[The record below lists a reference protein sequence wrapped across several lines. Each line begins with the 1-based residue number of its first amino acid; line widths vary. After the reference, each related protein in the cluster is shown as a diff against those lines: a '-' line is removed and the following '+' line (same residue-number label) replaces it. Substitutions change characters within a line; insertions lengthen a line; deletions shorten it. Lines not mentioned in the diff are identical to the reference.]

1 MDAPASADA
10 SPRASSHASDDLGL
24 HGHLIGRQG
33 SRADLN
39 TPVLV
44 VDADALDRNIAR
56 MAALASARNVR
67 LRPHAKTHK
76 SVEIARRQL
85 EAGAVGVC
93 CAKLG
98 EAEALAAGGVS
109 GLHITSPVVSAPALA
124 RLQALNAASDGLSV
138 VCDDLSNLAR
148 LAAEGGSA
156 ARPLGVFIDIDP
168 GIHRTGVASPE
179 AAVDLARAILAAP
192 SLRYAGVQM
201 YCGREQ
207 HIEAFAE
214 RHAAIAERTD
224 YLRQVIA
231 MLEAAGAPPPIV
243 TGGGTGTHRIDLELG
258 VFTEL
263 QVGSYI
269 FMDDQYVACD
279 LTGSGA
285 DDPPFERSLFVDTR
299 VVSANAKGL
308 VTLDGGFKAFATEGQ
323 PPTAGAGAP
332 DGAKVFFMGDEH
344 SALVAPG
351 VEALLR
357 PGDMVRLNP
366 PHCDPTV
373 EHYDSYHLL
382 RGDTLVAIWPITAR
396 GRAR

>member
-1 MDAPASADA
+1 MDLAI
-10 SPRASSHASDDLGL
+10 SDDQRL

-44 VDADALDRNIAR
+44 VEADALDRNIAR
-56 MAALASARNVR
+56 MAALAAQKGVR

-85 EAGAVGVC
+85 AAGAVGVC

-98 EAEALAAGGVS
+98 EAEALAAGGIA
-109 GLHITSPVVSAPALA
+109 GLHITSPVVAAPGLA
-124 RLQALNAASDGLSV
+124 RLAALNALSERLSV
-138 VCDDLSNLAR
+138 VCDDPANLAQ
-148 LAAEGGSA
+148 LAEAGAGV
-156 ARPLGVFIDIDP
+156 RPLGVFIDVDP

-179 AAVDLARAILAAP
+179 AAAELARIILSQP
-192 SLRYAGVQM
+192 SLRYEGVQM

-207 HIEAFAE
+207 HIEDFAE
-214 RHAAIAERTD
+214 RRAAIAERTD
-224 YLRQVIA
+224 YLRTVIA
-231 MLEAAGAPPPIV
+231 ALEAVGAPPPVI

-269 FMDDQYVACD
+269 FMDDQYAACD
-279 LTGSGA
+279 LTGAGA
-285 DDPPFERSLFVDTR
+285 DDLPFERSLFVETR
-299 VVSANAKGL
+299 VVSANATGL
-308 VTLDGGFKAFATEGQ
+308 VTLDGGFKAFATEGK
-323 PPTAGAGAP
+323 PPTPAAGAP
-332 DGAKVFFMGDEH
+332 DGAFCVFMGDEH
-344 SALVAPG
+344 TALIGKG
-351 VEALLR
+351 VETHLR
-357 PGDMVRLNP
+357 PGAMVRLNP

-373 EHYDSYHLL
+373 EHYESYHLL
-382 RGDTLVAIWPITAR
+382 RGDTLVDIWPVSAR